1 MSGPVA
7 AVAGAVLAEGGLLAG
22 ALAERPATESAAWG
36 ELAASGPREGAG
48 ADVVALSVEAV
59 REGYLLHRGCPR
71 IFEPGDRDLAL
82 LAGDRLYALGLAGL
96 ARAGDL
102 EAVAEL
108 AEVIAC
114 CAHAAAA
121 GDEDLAE
128 AAWEAGATGIGWG
141 RSTGLSQAWEQARSG
156 DPGAAA
162 ALRDAA
168 RQERG
173 DLAPAR

>member
-1 MSGPVA
+1 MNEGLA
-7 AVAGAVLAEGGLLAG
+7 AVAAEVRAEGGLLAG
-22 ALAERPATESAAWG
+22 ALAGSPQAGGPDWG
-36 ELAASGPREGAG
+36 ALAAAGPRTT
-48 ADVVALSVEAV
+48 DPDTVALSVEAV

-71 IFEPGDRDLAL
+71 LFDGGDRDLAL

-96 ARAGDL
+96 AEAGNL

-121 GDEDLAE
+121 GDEELAE

-141 RSTGLSQAWEQARSG
+141 RSPALSRAWEAARAG
-156 DPGAAA
+156 EPGAAV

-168 RQERG
+168 RQEHG
-173 DLAPAR
+173 DLAQMR

>member
-1 MSGPVA
+1 MSAPVA
-7 AVAGAVLAEGGLLAG
+7 AVAGAVRQEGGLLAAALSVEPVAEG
-22 ALAERPATESAAWG
+22 AGWG
-36 ELAASGPREGAG
+36 ELAASGPRAAE
-48 ADVVALSVEAV
+48 DPETVALSVEAV

-71 IFEPGDRDLAL
+71 IFDSGDRDLDL

-96 ARAGDL
+96 AQAGNL
-102 EAVAEL
+102 EAVGEL
-108 AEVIAC
+108 AAIIAC

-121 GDEDLAE
+121 GDEELAE

-141 RSTGLSQAWEQARSG
+141 RSPSLDTAWEAARAG
-156 DPGAAA
+156 EPGAAV

-173 DLAPAR
+173 DLAQTR

>member
-1 MSGPVA
+1 MNEGLA
-7 AVAGAVLAEGGLLAG
+7 AVAAEVRSEGGLLAG
-22 ALAERPATESAAWG
+22 ALSAEPFAGGAGWG
-36 ELAASGPREGAG
+36 ELAASGPRSA
-48 ADVVALSVEAV
+48 ADPAAVALSVEAV

-71 IFEPGDRDLAL
+71 LFDGPDRDLAL

-102 EAVAEL
+102 ESVAEL
-108 AEVIAC
+108 AAVIAC

-121 GDEDLAE
+121 GDEELAE

-141 RSTGLSQAWEQARSG
+141 RSPALAQAWEAARAG
-156 DPGAAA
+156 PPGAAA
-162 ALRDAA
+162 SLRDAA

-173 DLAPAR
+173 DLAQMR

>member
-1 MSGPVA
+1 MTEA
-7 AVAGAVLAEGGLLAG
+7 LEAVASELRSGGGLLAG
-22 ALAERPATESAAWG
+22 ALAAEPVAEAAGWG
-36 ELAASGPREGAG
+36 ALAASGPRAG
-48 ADVVALSVEAV
+48 DPGVVALSVEAV

-71 IFEPGDRDLAL
+71 IFEGDDRDLAL

-96 ARAGDL
+96 ARAGNL

-108 AEVIAC
+108 AAVIAC

-121 GDEDLAE
+121 GDEELAE

-141 RSTGLSQAWEQARSG
+141 RSPALMRAWEAARSG
-156 DPGAAA
+156 EPAAA
-162 ALRDAA
+162 GALRDAA

-173 DLAPAR
+173 DLAQTR

>member
-1 MSGPVA
+1 MSEALA
-7 AVAGAVLAEGGLLAG
+7 AVVAEVRAEGGLLAAALVDEPPAGTVDWG
-22 ALAERPATESAAWG
+22 A
-36 ELAASGPREGAG
+36 LAASGPRAG
-48 ADVVALSVEAV
+48 DPQVVALSVEAV

-71 IFEPGDRDLAL
+71 IFDGSDRDLAL

-96 ARAGDL
+96 ARAGMLD
-102 EAVAEL
+102 AVAEL
-108 AEVIAC
+108 AAVIAC

-121 GDEDLAE
+121 GDEELAE

-141 RSTGLSQAWEQARSG
+141 RSAGLAGAWEAARAG
-156 DPGAAA
+156 DPGAAG

-173 DLAPAR
+173 DLAQTR

>member
-1 MSGPVA
+1 MSDGLA
-7 AVAGAVLAEGGLLAG
+7 AVAAEVRSGGGLLAA
-22 ALAERPATESAAWG
+22 ALATEPVAEAADWG
-36 ELAASGPREGAG
+36 ALAASGPRAGDPEG
-48 ADVVALSVEAV
+48 VALAVEAV

-71 IFEPGDRDLAL
+71 LFDGSDRDLAL

-96 ARAGDL
+96 ARAGNL

-108 AEVIAC
+108 AAVIAC

-121 GDEDLAE
+121 GDEELAE

-141 RSTGLSQAWEQARSG
+141 RSPGLAQAWEAARAG
-156 DPGAAA
+156 EPGAAG

-173 DLAPAR
+173 DLAQMR

>member
-1 MSGPVA
+1 MSEALA
-7 AVAGAVLAEGGLLAG
+7 AVVAEVRAEGGLLAG
-22 ALAERPATESAAWG
+22 ALVEEPPAGTVDWG
-36 ELAASGPREGAG
+36 GLAASGPRAG
-48 ADVVALSVEAV
+48 DPEVVALSVEAV

-71 IFEPGDRDLAL
+71 IFDGSDRDLAL

-96 ARAGDL
+96 ARAGMLD
-102 EAVAEL
+102 AVAEL
-108 AEVIAC
+108 AAVIAC

-121 GDEDLAE
+121 GDEELAE

-141 RSTGLSQAWEQARSG
+141 RSAELAGAWEAARAG
-156 DPGAAA
+156 EPGAAG

-173 DLAPAR
+173 DLAQTR

>member
-1 MSGPVA
+1 MSEALA
-7 AVAGAVLAEGGLLAG
+7 AVVAEVRAEGGLLAG
-22 ALAERPATESAAWG
+22 ALVGEPPAGTVDWG
-36 ELAASGPREGAG
+36 ALAASGPLAG
-48 ADVVALSVEAV
+48 DPEVVALSVEAV

-71 IFEPGDRDLAL
+71 IFDGSDRDLAL

-96 ARAGDL
+96 ARAGMLD
-102 EAVAEL
+102 AVAEL
-108 AEVIAC
+108 AAVIAC

-121 GDEDLAE
+121 GDEELAE

-141 RSTGLSQAWEQARSG
+141 RSARLAAAWEGARAG
-156 DPGAAA
+156 EPGAAG

-173 DLAPAR
+173 DLAQTR

>member
-1 MSGPVA
+1 MSEPLA
-7 AVAGAVLAEGGLLAG
+7 AVATAVRQEGGLLAG
-22 ALAERPATESAAWG
+22 ALVDEPVQGAAAWG
-36 ELAASGPREGAG
+36 ELAASGRRAG
-48 ADVVALSVEAV
+48 ADPATISLSVEAV

-71 IFEPGDRDLAL
+71 LFEPGDRDLAL

-96 ARAGDL
+96 AQAGDL

-121 GDEDLAE
+121 GDEELAE

-141 RSTGLSQAWEQARSG
+141 RSESLSRAWQEARSG
-156 DPGAAA
+156 QPGAAG
-162 ALRDAA
+162 ALCDAA

>member
-1 MSGPVA
+1 MSEA
-7 AVAGAVLAEGGLLAG
+7 LLAVADELRDEGGLLAA
-22 ALAERPATESAAWG
+22 ALSAEPATGGAAWG
-36 ELAASGPREGAG
+36 ELATSGPRAGAG
-48 ADVVALSVEAV
+48 PQATALSVEAV

-71 IFEPGDRDLAL
+71 LFEPGHRDLEL

-96 ARAGDL
+96 AAAGDL

-121 GDEDLAE
+121 GDEELAE

-141 RSTGLSQAWEQARSG
+141 RSPALRQAWEQARSG
-156 DPGAAA
+156 EPGAAA

-173 DLAPAR
+173 DLAQAR